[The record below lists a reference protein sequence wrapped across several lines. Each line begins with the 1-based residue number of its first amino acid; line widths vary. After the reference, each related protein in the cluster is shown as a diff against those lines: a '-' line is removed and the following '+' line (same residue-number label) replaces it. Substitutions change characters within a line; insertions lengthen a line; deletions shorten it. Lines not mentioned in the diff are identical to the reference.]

1 MRDGVIDLRPVLF
14 VNGFLLLVLAVAMV
28 FPALADAA
36 TGDPDWR
43 VFVLS
48 AAVTAFFGLALG
60 FGTRPAGRITLS
72 ARQSFLLTVVGWV
85 SNAGFAALPFAF
97 SNLGM
102 TPTDA
107 MFEAVSGL
115 TTTGAT
121 VILGLDHAPRGIL
134 LWRALLN
141 WLGGAGIIVMAVA
154 ILPALRIGGMQVF
167 RMESSDKT
175 ERIGPRIAQVA
186 AGIGLVYAAFTAL
199 TALGFWIAGMGR
211 FDAVCHALSA
221 VSTGGFST
229 SDLRLAHWGAE
240 VQWVAVAAML
250 VGGSSLV
257 LWTGAGRAAR
267 TSLFKDA
274 QTRWYLMFVGGF
286 SGLLAL
292 WQWTVN
298 DMPPAAAVRHAAFSV
313 TSIVS
318 TTGFASTDWSAWG
331 GFAHVVFF
339 ILLFIGGCTG
349 SAAGGIKILRWDLLF
364 ALASAHIG
372 RLLHPHGVY
381 VIRYNNDRIAPAIL
395 DSVLGFV
402 VLYFVTFALFA
413 VALSVVGVDFVT
425 ALSGS
430 AAALANAGPGIGDVI
445 GPMGSYRP
453 LPDAAKWVLGLEM
466 MIGRL
471 ELFIV
476 AVLFSRSYW
485 RE

>member
-1 MRDGVIDLRPVLF
+1 MIDLRPVLF
-14 VNGFLLLVLAVAMV
+14 VNGLLLLVLAVAML
-28 FPALADAA
+28 FPALADAMARDGDAASFLLAA
-36 TGDPDWR
+36 TI
-43 VFVLS
+43 
-48 AAVTAFFGLALG
+48 TAFFGLALAL
-60 FGTRPAGRITLS
+60 GTAQPGRFALT

-85 SNAGFAALPFAF
+85 SSAGFAALPFALAAPGLAF
-97 SNLGM
+97 
-102 TPTDA
+102 TDA
-107 MFEAVSGL
+107 VFEAVSGL

-121 VILGLDHAPRGIL
+121 VMVGLDHAPRGLL

-154 ILPALRIGGMQVF
+154 VLPALRIGGMQVF

-175 ERIGPRIAQVA
+175 ERIGPRILQVA
-186 AGIGLVYAAFTAL
+186 GSIALVYAAFTAL
-199 TALGFWIAGMGR
+199 AALAFWLAGMGR
-211 FDAVCHALSA
+211 FDAICHALSA
-221 VSTGGFST
+221 ISTGGFST
-229 SDLRLAHWGAE
+229 SDQRLARWGAE

-250 VGGSSLV
+250 VGGSSLI

-267 TSLFKDA
+267 AGLFEDA
-274 QTRWYLMFVGGF
+274 QTRWYLWFVAVF
-286 SGLLAL
+286 SGALAL
-292 WQWTVN
+292 WQWAVN
-298 DMPPAAAVRHAAFSV
+298 DMAPDLALRHAAFSV

-318 TTGFASTDWSAWG
+318 TTGYASTDWNAWG

-364 ALASAHIG
+364 ALAGAQAG
-372 RLLHPHGVY
+372 RLLHPHRMT
-381 VIRYNNDRIAPAIL
+381 VIRYNRDAVAPAVL
-395 DSVLGFV
+395 GSVLAFV
-402 VLYFVTFALFA
+402 VLYFLVFALFA
-413 VALSVVGVDFVT
+413 LALTTVGVDFVT

-430 AAALANAGPGIGDVI
+430 AAALANAGPGIGDLI

-453 LPDAAKWVLGLEM
+453 LPDAAKWVLAAEM

-485 RE
+485 RP

>member
-1 MRDGVIDLRPVLF
+1 
-14 VNGFLLLVLAVAMV
+14 
-28 FPALADAA
+28 
-36 TGDPDWR
+36 
-43 VFVLS
+43 
-48 AAVTAFFGLALG
+48 
-60 FGTRPAGRITLS
+60 
-72 ARQSFLLTVVGWV
+72 
-85 SNAGFAALPFAF
+85 
-97 SNLGM
+97 
-102 TPTDA
+102 
-107 MFEAVSGL
+107 
-115 TTTGAT
+115 
-121 VILGLDHAPRGIL
+121 
-134 LWRALLN
+134 
-141 WLGGAGIIVMAVA
+141 MAVA

-167 RMESSDKT
+167 RMETSDKT
-175 ERIGPRIAQVA
+175 ERVGPRIAQVA
-186 AGIGLVYAAFTAL
+186 GGIGLVYAAFTAL

-211 FDAVCHALSA
+211 FDAICHALSA

-229 SDLRLAHWGAE
+229 SDLRLAHWNAD

-372 RLLHPHGVY
+372 RLLYPHGVY
-381 VIRYNNDRIAPAIL
+381 VIRYNNDMVAPAIL

-402 VLYFVTFALFA
+402 VLYFLTFAVFSVTLT
-413 VALSVVGVDFVT
+413 VVGVDFVT

-453 LPDAAKWVLGLEM
+453 LPDAAKWILALEM